1 MTDQQTLF
9 DESFKPRPIRLG
21 SPDARRLKVG
31 KLNATQRSLN
41 YLRKRGW
48 EVDVGEKF
56 VTYGGTNAQKAY
68 VDELL
73 EQRAELI
80 RRLRTLSLGTF
91 TATPADVMTEVAE
104 TKRFVAGLKEPKPPA
119 GIGGVRKD
127 LFGFMDIEAYRGDET
142 LAVQTTSFQQMAPHL
157 REFRR
162 DEELRNRIL
171 KWIRGAN
178 RSLVIHGWRP
188 MEVAKKRGDGTKAE
202 WQVTERLVEAAD
214 LSEERF

>member
-9 DESFKPRPIRLG
+9 DKDFKPRPIRLG
-21 SPDARRLKVG
+21 SPEARRLRVG

-41 YLRKRGW
+41 FLRKQGW

-68 VDELL
+68 VAELL

-80 RRLRTLSLGTF
+80 NLVKQLQMFPCDAVLAQPR
-91 TATPADVMTEVAE
+91 
-104 TKRFVAGLKEPKPPA
+104 TKRFLAELKEPRPPA

-162 DEELRNRIL
+162 DEELRNKIL

-202 WQVTERLVEAAD
+202 WQVTERLVEPAD
-214 LSEERF
+214 LSGERF